1 MAISVVRST
10 SQTLRHSVR
19 GVDFDMD
26 KMRAQLNSGANE
38 LPEYK
43 TTEDLHQWMKA
54 KRLERRMARMKSE
67 I

>member
-19 GVDFDMD
+19 GVDFDLD
-26 KMRAQLNSGANE
+26 KMRSQLNSGANE

-43 TTEDLHQWMKA
+43 TTEELHQWMKA
-54 KRLERRMARMKSE
+54 KRLERRQARMKSG